1 MLGRFLEFSVAT
13 TDILASY
20 EFYRRLGF
28 TGIDASDIYSH
39 RYGVVTDG
47 RISLGLHE
55 AELPALSLTFVH
67 PDLARHAR
75 VLREEGLAPAYERL
89 SDERF
94 NEIGIDHP
102 HGVPLRLIEART
114 FSPVGR
120 APATRTGWFEE
131 LVVPSRSIDADVA
144 HWERLGF
151 IRIGEEQLQAT
162 LTSDNLSLA
171 LRGGLRVSL
180 PALHFTVDD
189 IDSARQLLD
198 AAGVES
204 DPRLATALGATGGF
218 ALVAPEGTTLLVT
231 ANAT

>member
-1 MLGRFLEFSVAT
+1 VLGRFLEFSVAT

-20 EFYRRLGF
+20 EFYRMLGF

-47 RISLGLHE
+47 RISIGLHE
-55 AELPALSLTFVH
+55 TDVPELALTFVH
-67 PDLARHAR
+67 PDLLRHAR
-75 VLREEGLAPAYERL
+75 VLRNADLAPAYERL

-94 NEIGIDHP
+94 NEVGIDHP
-102 HGVPLRLIEART
+102 NGVPLRLIEART
-114 FSPVGR
+114 FSPVDR
-120 APATRTGWFEE
+120 AQGTRTGWFEE
-131 LVVPSRSIDADVA
+131 LVVPSRDIEAGVA

-151 IRIGEEQLQAT
+151 IRIGDEPAHAT

-171 LRGGLRVSL
+171 LRAGLRTSR

-189 IDSARQLLD
+189 IHSARELL
-198 AAGVES
+198 AATGVEC
-204 DPRLATALGATGGF
+204 DVRLATSLGAPAGF

-231 ANAT
+231 AASA